1 MAVYD
6 FLEGTAPL
14 LISCPHVGTAVPEE
28 VAGRMTSQGRSVADT
43 DWNVHRLYDFAA
55 DIGASLITAR
65 YARYVIDLNR
75 SPDGRALYPGAS
87 NTELCPTTTFNEKPI
102 YRDGGVPSEAE
113 IAERRRLYWQPY
125 HDKIAATLAALR
137 ELHGRVVLWD
147 GHSIESQVPRFFE
160 GRLPDLNIGTGGG
173 VTADPILV
181 DKIAEVAE
189 KSPYSHVVDGRF
201 KGGYITR
208 NYGKPVEGV
217 HAVQLELSQITYMY
231 EGAPFGFRED
241 LADEVRPVIR
251 AMVESALDW
260 VRNS

>member
-87 NTELCPTTTFNEKPI
+87 NTELCPTTTFDEQPV
-102 YRDGGVPSEAE
+102 YRDGEVPDEAE
-113 IAERRRLYWQPY
+113 VAERRRLYWQPY

-160 GRLPDLNIGTGGG
+160 GRLPDFNIGTGGG
-173 VTADPILV
+173 TTADPALV
-181 DKIAEVAE
+181 GKIVEVAE

-208 NYGKPVEGV
+208 NYGKPAEGI

-231 EGAPFGFRED
+231 EGAPFGFQED
-241 LADEVRPVIR
+241 LANQVRPVIR
-251 AMVESALDW
+251 AMVETALGW
-260 VRNS
+260 ARNT

>member
-28 VAGRMTSQGRSVADT
+28 IAGRMTSEGRSVADT

-55 DIGASLITAR
+55 ELGVSLLTPR

-75 SPDGRALYPGAS
+75 SPEGQALYPGAS
-87 NTELCPTTTFNEKPI
+87 NTELCPTTTFQHRPI
-102 YRDGGVPSEAE
+102 YRDGEVPDEAE

-125 HDKIAATLAALR
+125 HDKIAATLATLKG
-137 ELHGRVVLWD
+137 LHGRVLLWD
-147 GHSIESQVPRFFE
+147 GHSIQSQVPRFFE
-160 GRLPDLNIGTGGG
+160 GSLPDLNIGTGGG
-173 VTADPILV
+173 TAADPALTG
-181 DKIAEVAE
+181 KIAEVAK

-208 NYGKPVEGV
+208 NYGKPAEGI

-231 EGAPFGFRED
+231 EGAPFGFREE
-241 LADEVRPVIR
+241 LADQVRPVIR
-251 AMVESALDW
+251 AMVEAALGW
-260 VRNS
+260 VRNT

>member
-28 VAGRMTSQGRSVADT
+28 IAGRMTSQGRSVADT

-55 DIGASLITAR
+55 DIGASLIAAR

-75 SPDGRALYPGAS
+75 SPDGQALYPGAS
-87 NTELCPTTTFNEKPI
+87 NTELCPTTTFDEQRI
-102 YRDGGVPSEAE
+102 YRDGEVPDEAE
-113 IAERRRLYWQPY
+113 VAARRRVYWQPY
-125 HDKIAATLAALR
+125 HDKIAATLATLR
-137 ELHGRVVLWD
+137 GLHGRVVLWD

-160 GRLPDLNIGTGGG
+160 GRLPDFNIGTGGG
-173 VTADPILV
+173 VTADPALV
-181 DKIAEVAE
+181 GKIVEVAE

-217 HAVQLELSQITYMY
+217 HAVQLELSQITYMH
-231 EGAPFGFRED
+231 EGAPFGFQED
-241 LADEVRPVIR
+241 LANQVRPVIR
-251 AMVESALDW
+251 AMLEAALVW
-260 VRNS
+260 VRNT